1 MADKKV
7 EAGAE
12 LQRLLRDEF
21 QRVAG
26 LKEADQARLLELIQE
41 ARRQQ
46 REALARAQ
54 EHALRFVPAL
64 LRKPLL
70 KLFTE

>member
-1 MADKKV
+1 MADNKA
-7 EAGAE
+7 EPGPE
-12 LQRLLRDEF
+12 LQKLLRAEYKL
-21 QRVAG
+21 VAG
-26 LKEADQARLLELIQE
+26 LGEADRARLLALIQD

-46 REALARAQ
+46 RDALGRAQ

-64 LRKPLL
+64 LRRPLL

>member
-1 MADKKV
+1 MAEPK
-7 EAGAE
+7 AE
-12 LQRLLRDEF
+12 LQRLLREDF
-21 QRVAG
+21 KTVAG
-26 LKEADQARLLELIQE
+26 LGDKDLVRLLALIQD

-46 REALARAQ
+46 RDALAQAQ

>member
-1 MADKKV
+1 MAGSK
-7 EAGAE
+7 AE
-12 LQRLLRDEF
+12 LQRLLRDDF
-21 QRVAG
+21 KLVSSLG
-26 LKEADQARLLELIQE
+26 EADQARLLALIQD

-46 REALARAQ
+46 RDALARAQ

>member
-1 MADKKV
+1 MPPDFK
-7 EAGAE
+7 AE
-12 LQRLLRDEF
+12 LQRLLREDF
-21 QRVAG
+21 KTVAA
-26 LKEADQARLLELIQE
+26 LSEKDFARLHALIQD
-41 ARRQQ
+41 AHRQQ
-46 REALARAQ
+46 RDALVKAQ

>member
-1 MADKKV
+1 MADPRPDPK
-7 EAGAE
+7 AE
-12 LQRLLRDEF
+12 LQRLLRDDF
-21 QRVAG
+21 KLVAG
-26 LKEADQARLLELIQE
+26 LGSADHARLLALIQD

-46 REALARAQ
+46 REALATAQ

>member
-1 MADKKV
+1 MADPK
-7 EAGAE
+7 AE
-12 LQRLLRDEF
+12 LQRLLRDEYKL
-21 QRVAG
+21 VAG
-26 LKEADQARLLELIQE
+26 FGEADRARLLALIQD

-46 REALARAQ
+46 RDALAKAQ

>member
-1 MADKKV
+1 MADPK
-7 EAGAE
+7 AE
-12 LQRLLRDEF
+12 LQRLLRDEYKT
-21 QRVAG
+21 VAALG
-26 LKEADQARLLELIQE
+26 EADQARLLALIQD

-46 REALARAQ
+46 RDALARAQ

>member
-1 MADKKV
+1 MPDP
-7 EAGAE
+7 EPE
-12 LQRLLRDEF
+12 LQRLLRDEY
-21 QRVAG
+21 RLVAG
-26 LKEADQARLLELIQE
+26 LGEADRARLLALIQD

-46 REALARAQ
+46 RAALATAQ
-54 EHALRFVPAL
+54 GHALRFVPAL

>member
-1 MADKKV
+1 MADPK
-7 EAGAE
+7 AE
-12 LQRLLRDEF
+12 LQRLLRQDF
-21 QRVAG
+21 KAVAG
-26 LKEADQARLLELIQE
+26 LTDPDLARLHALIQD

-46 REALARAQ
+46 RDALVKAQ

-64 LRKPLL
+64 LRRPLL

>member
-1 MADKKV
+1 MAQPK
-7 EAGAE
+7 AE

-21 QRVAG
+21 KLVAS
-26 LKEADQARLLELIQE
+26 LADDDQARLLALIQD

-46 REALARAQ
+46 REALKQAQ

>member
-1 MADKKV
+1 MTA
-7 EAGAE
+7 ESRAE
-12 LQRLLRDEF
+12 LQRQLRAEF
-21 QRVAG
+21 KIVAG
-26 LKEADQARLLELIQE
+26 LADQDLARLHELIQD

-46 REALARAQ
+46 RAALVKAQ

-70 KLFTE
+70 KLFAE

>member
-1 MADKKV
+1 MP
-7 EAGAE
+7 EPRAE
-12 LQRLLRDEF
+12 LQRLLRAEF
-21 QRVAG
+21 KIVAG
-26 LKEADQARLLELIQE
+26 LADSDLARLEELIQD

-46 REALARAQ
+46 RDALVKAQ

-70 KLFTE
+70 KLFTG

>member
-1 MADKKV
+1 MPEPK
-7 EAGAE
+7 AE
-12 LQRLLRDEF
+12 LQRLLREQFKAVAALSDE
-21 QRVAG
+21 
-26 LKEADQARLLELIQE
+26 DQARLLALIQD

-46 REALARAQ
+46 RDALKQAQ

-70 KLFTE
+70 KLLTD